1 MVLFKYEY
9 RFSRFLFTRIE
20 SSLMKQETIQYKGKS
35 LIKSTKS
42 DGSSTYTK
50 RGVYLG
56 IDIKTG
62 KKITTSIT
70 ARTLKEFDR
79 KCRDAKLNFEQNG
92 NTQKERVQISNF
104 TDLAEFWFSSYHT
117 LVSSE
122 NTLNRVRGYVYNY
135 IIPYWGDYKPDQ
147 IEPSDVQIWLNTM
160 ANNAREA
167 INFDKSDK
175 KGKAQDFGAVFHKFS
190 DIFDYGITNFALTKN
205 PTSTIKVPPKPKKG
219 DERVKVLSDVELAKW
234 LKFMNHLP
242 DNRTNARF
250 KLINDC
256 LLQGG
261 MRINELTALE
271 ISDILVETSEISISK
286 TLMWKNNNKKL
297 GIKGK
302 VIRKSTPKSDSGNR
316 KISMTSEIIERLI
329 EWHNYMNSYFKKH
342 GLPESKLIFP
352 TISGEFMCD
361 RNERTTLIKRL
372 RACGLPEYGFHIFRH
387 THASILLNQGANW
400 KEIQVRMGH
409 KSISTTM
416 DLYSHLAPKKKA
428 EAVGLI
434 LQKLNE
440 LSA

>member
-1 MVLFKYEY
+1 MKQEEKYEY
-9 RFSRFLFTRIE
+9 
-20 SSLMKQETIQYKGKS
+20 KGKT
-35 LIKSTKS
+35 LIKTIKP
-42 DGSSTYTK
+42 DGTINYTK

-56 IDIKTG
+56 TDTKTG
-62 KKITTSIT
+62 KKITISIT

-79 KCRDAKLNFEQNG
+79 KIRNAKLDFERNGSTRKETIQIENFA
-92 NTQKERVQISNF
+92 
-104 TDLAEFWFSSYHT
+104 DLAEAWFSSYHT

-122 NTLNRVRGYVYNY
+122 NTLNRVSGYVHNY
-135 IIPYWGDYKPDQ
+135 IIPKWGDYKPDQ
-147 IEPSDVQIWLNTM
+147 IEASDVQTWITQM

-167 INFDKSDK
+167 IDSCMIDK
-175 KGKAQDFGAVFHKFS
+175 KGKSQEFGAIFHKFS
-190 DIFDYGITNFALTKN
+190 DIFDYGITNFGLTNN
-205 PTSTIKVPPKPKKG
+205 PASTVKVPPRPKKG
-219 DERVKVLSDVELAKW
+219 DERVKVLSDIELAKW
-234 LKFMNHLP
+234 LNFLNQLS
-242 DNRTNARF
+242 DSRTNTRF
-250 KLINDC
+250 KLIIDC

-271 ISDILVETSEISISK
+271 ISDILVESSEISISK

-302 VIRKSTPKSDSGNR
+302 VICKKTPKSESGNR
-316 KISMTSEIIERLI
+316 KILMTPEIIERLV
-329 EWHNYMNSYFKKH
+329 EWHTYMNNYFKKH

-352 TISGEFMCD
+352 TISGEYMCD
-361 RNERTTLIKRL
+361 RNERSSLIKRL
-372 RACGLPEYGFHIFRH
+372 KSAGLPAYGFHIFRH

-416 DLYSHLAPKKKA
+416 DLYAHLAPQKKA

-434 LQKLNE
+434 QQKLNE

>member
-9 RFSRFLFTRIE
+9 RFSHFLFTRIE
-20 SSLMKQETIQYKGKS
+20 SSIMKQETIQYKGKS
-35 LIKSTKS
+35 LIKSTRS
-42 DGSSTYTK
+42 DGSITYIK

-70 ARTLKEFDR
+70 ARSLKEFDR
-79 KCRDAKLNFEQNG
+79 KIRDAKLNFETNG
-92 NTQKERVQISNF
+92 NTQKERVQINNF
-104 TDLAEFWFSSYHT
+104 ADLAEFWFGSYHT

-135 IIPYWGDYKPDQ
+135 IIPYWRDYKPDQ

-167 INFDKSDK
+167 IDFKMSNK

-190 DIFDYGITNFALTKN
+190 DIFDYGITNFGLTKN

-219 DERVKVLSDVELAKW
+219 DERVKVLSDKELAKW
-234 LKFMNHLP
+234 LKFVNQLP
-242 DNRTNARF
+242 NNRTNTRF

-302 VIRKSTPKSDSGNR
+302 VICKRTPKSDAGNR
-316 KISMTSEIIERLI
+316 KISMTPEIIERLI
-329 EWHNYMNSYFKKH
+329 EWHNYMNDYFKKH

-352 TISGEFMCD
+352 TISGDFMCD

-372 RACGLPEYGFHIFRH
+372 RAAGVPEYGFHIFRH

-440 LSA
+440 LSV

>member
-1 MVLFKYEY
+1 
-9 RFSRFLFTRIE
+9 
-20 SSLMKQETIQYKGKS
+20 MKQEIIQYKGKS
-35 LIKSTKS
+35 LIKSMKS
-42 DGSSTYTK
+42 DGSTSYTK

-56 IDIKTG
+56 TDTKTG
-62 KKITTSIT
+62 KKITISIT

-79 KCRDAKLNFEQNG
+79 KIRDAKLSFEQNG
-92 NTQKERVQISNF
+92 NTRKEYVHIYNF
-104 TDLAEFWFSSYHT
+104 SDLAEAWFISYHT
-117 LVSSE
+117 LASSE
-122 NTLNRVRGYVYNY
+122 NTLNRVRGYIYNY
-135 IIPYWGDYKPDQ
+135 IIPRWGDYKPEQ
-147 IEPSDVQIWLNTM
+147 IESSDVQIWLNSM

-167 INFDKSDK
+167 IYFEKSAK

-190 DIFDYGITNFALTKN
+190 DIFDYGITNFGLSKN

-219 DERVKVLSDVELAKW
+219 DERVKVLSDKELAKW
-234 LKFMNHLP
+234 LKFVNQLP
-242 DNRTNARF
+242 NNRTNMRF

-286 TLMWKNNNKKL
+286 TLVWKNNNKKL

-302 VIRKSTPKSDSGNR
+302 VICKRTPKSDAGNR
-316 KISMTSEIIERLI
+316 KISMTPEIIERLF
-329 EWHNYMNSYFKKH
+329 EWHNYMNDYFKKH

-372 RACGLPEYGFHIFRH
+372 RASGLPEYGFHIFRH

-434 LQKLNE
+434 LEKLNE